1 MDSWP
6 INIRRIATIAGIMV
20 LAFLV
25 MDFNTR
31 LENLDRLYQQATLV
45 YAQATQVM
53 QTQAALQT
61 QVVVAQSDRPVE
73 DWARGEG
80 NRSKPGDFTVKPLSE
95 PGSQPVTTPEPI
107 VMPTPLPNW
116 QVWWELFFGK

>member
-6 INIRRIATIAGIMV
+6 INIRRVAAIAGIML

-31 LENLDRLYQQATLV
+31 LEKLDRLNRQATLV
-45 YAQATQVM
+45 YAHATQVM
-53 QTQAALQT
+53 QTQAVLQT
-61 QVVVAQSDRPVE
+61 RVVVAESDLPVE

-80 NRSKPGDFTVKPLSE
+80 NRAKPGDFKVVPLPE
-95 PGSQPVTTPEPI
+95 PGSEPVVTKAPTSL
-107 VMPTPLPNW
+107 PTPLPHW
-116 QVWWELFFGK
+116 QVWLELFFGG